1 MKGLVYII
9 LTVSVIQHH
18 PFEMTKV
25 KLYLPCRISKNI
37 PNTVCREGCLE
48 KDATFYHDS
57 GAWR

>member
-25 KLYLPCRISKNI
+25 RLYLPCRISKNI
-37 PNTVCREGCLE
+37 PNMVCREGCLE
-48 KDATFYHDS
+48 KDATFYYDS